1 MSHFKTIIIQN
12 ISGIFFNG
20 FVPVLLFVC
29 FFRSGSSEDL
39 PEKENTNQ
47 ASFWSSHKQKQERDS
62 TKNHKQVFVDMI
74 HSNPVRKGTIIQI
87 INLVQNKRFIKIN
100 TIEILNNKIKKLL
113 GSLCVYFYFA

>member
-1 MSHFKTIIIQN
+1 
-12 ISGIFFNG
+12 
-20 FVPVLLFVC
+20 
-29 FFRSGSSEDL
+29 
-39 PEKENTNQ
+39 
-47 ASFWSSHKQKQERDS
+47 
-62 TKNHKQVFVDMI
+62 MI